1 VNTTGAPPGS
11 QGTTNFIANAS
22 RTGPGFIG
30 DLTLLAG
37 WQINPNFSLQAGYDF
52 LWVAGMAT
60 ATRQFN
66 LDQRDINPID
76 VGGQTFYNGVSFGF
90 NGSW

>member
-1 VNTTGAPPGS
+1 MR
-11 QGTTNFIANAS
+11 Q
-22 RTGPGFIG
+22 
-30 DLTLLAG
+30 LTRLAG
-37 WQINPNFSLQAGYDF
+37 WHINPTFTLPAGYDY
-52 LWVAGMAT
+52 LWGAGMAT

>member
-1 VNTTGAPPGS
+1 MAWG
-11 QGTTNFIANAS
+11 
-22 RTGPGFIG
+22 
-30 DLTLLAG
+30 
-37 WQINPNFSLQAGYDF
+37 
-52 LWVAGMAT
+52 VAGMAT